1 MKKLSKNKT
10 SIAFAL
16 FLMFAMTSSLVALPT
31 ANAHDPPYVY
41 QTYTKIHVAPNPVG
55 VGEQVEI
62 VSLQNW
68 AIPGAL
74 YNNDIRQKN
83 IDFTITKP
91 DGNTEKT
98 HFDLAPDPG
107 GSAFILYTPDQTG
120 TYTVKVDYGKT
131 VFTWTPETESTLT
144 TNASYG
150 DIWLASSATTTFT
163 VQEEP
168 VGHQTAFPL
177 PTEYWTRPIDGA
189 NYLWANISS
198 NWLGGAAAGG
208 ASISTGIGT
217 GSRWQPDGSAPR
229 TPHIMWTKPIELGGI
244 TGGYSVSP
252 EHGTPSNPLAFYSG
266 MSYETRFNNPIII
279 GGILF
284 YPQPLGH
291 SGSGGGY
298 VAVDLRT
305 GQEIWRRDDIS
316 PSKGQLP
323 EFNSGNQ
330 HGVVGGILWQTPFF
344 GSGPWVGIDAFTGKN
359 AFNLT
364 GVPNG
369 YEVYDTRERVDIVG
383 STALET
389 AVHLSVSASGDITRY
404 VINYNTTSNTGWLGL
419 WSVAKAI
426 EKPTFLNLDGTE
438 WRGNGMTIDT
448 SDAYIWNVT
457 LPDLSGSTSPQI
469 VGVIPGDILVGTSSN
484 VALTYLPR
492 TTQDDPWTM
501 WAISL
506 KPDSRGALLWKKDYA
521 APPGNITRM
530 LTMVPVDPVNRVW
543 TMTDFDT
550 GQHHGYSID
559 DGKLLWSTVSNPTEI
574 DPALR
579 PMQGYSV
586 REGVMAYGILYV
598 SGYGGEVLAYATN
611 NGTLLWK
618 FNDTSTTLYTSGIPW
633 GLQPLH
639 VGAIA
644 DGIVYAFAGEH
655 SPGTPLYTGY
665 RMFALNAFTGEKI
678 WDLFGWSSSGLGT
691 SIAPVAIADGYLAY
705 YNCYDGQVYSI
716 GKGPSA
722 TSVTASPKV
731 SVNGD
736 SVLVE
741 GTVVDTAAGTKQA
754 EQAARFPNGVPAVSD
769 DSMSAWM
776 EHVYMQKPKPS
787 DAVGV
792 NVTVSVLDPNNNV
805 YEVGKTTSD
814 SSGSFKLM
822 FTPQVPGE
830 YTVIASFA
838 GSDSYFGSSAETH
851 IGVNAAP
858 VATAPPTPPP
868 ASLADIYL
876 LPATIGII
884 VAIAVVG
891 AILVL
896 MLRKR

>member
-1 MKKLSKNKT
+1 MRILRSEIAILFAFFLMLT
-10 SIAFAL
+10 MAVSIFAL
-16 FLMFAMTSSLVALPT
+16 PPAD
-31 ANAHDPPYVY
+31 AHDPPYVY
-41 QTYTKIHVAPNPVG
+41 ATYARINIAPDPVG
-55 VGEQVEI
+55 VGETAEI
-62 VSLQNW
+62 VATQNW

-83 IDFTITKP
+83 ITITVTKP
-91 DGNTEKT
+91 NGETDVT

-107 GSAFILYTPDQTG
+107 GSAFILYTPDTAG
-120 TYTVKVDYGKT
+120 TYNARVDYGKT
-131 VFTWTPETESTLT
+131 VFTWTPEDTPTLFN
-144 TNASYG
+144 NASYG
-150 DIWLASSATTTFT
+150 DVWLASSASRNFT

-177 PTEYWTRPIDGA
+177 PTEYWARPVDGA

-217 GSRWQPDGSAPR
+217 GSRWQQDGAAPR
-229 TPHIMWTKPIELGGI
+229 SAHIMWTKPIEFGGI
-244 TGGYSVSP
+244 TGGYSYS
-252 EHGTPSNPLAFYSG
+252 EAHTNPLAFYSG

-279 GGILF
+279 SGILY

-305 GQEIWRRDDIS
+305 GEEIWRREGIS
-316 PSKGQLP
+316 PSKGQLD

-330 HGVVGGILWQTPFF
+330 HGVVAGILWETPR
-344 GSGPWVGIDAFTGKN
+344 GGPWIGYDAYTGRN

-369 YEVYDTRERVDIVG
+369 YEFYDTRERVDIVG
-383 STALET
+383 ATAEET
-389 AVHLSVSASGDITRY
+389 VVHLSVSDSGDITRY
-404 VINYNTTSNTGWLGL
+404 VISYDRETDTGWLGL
-419 WSVAKAI
+419 WSVARAV
-426 EKPTFLNLDGTE
+426 ETEAGPLGGTE
-438 WRGNGMTIDT
+438 WRPNGNNIDT
-448 SDAYIWNVT
+448 SNAYLWNVT
-457 LPDLSGSTSPQI
+457 IQDLPAGSRSPQV
-469 VGVIPGDILVGTSSN
+469 VGVIPGDILVGTTSN
-484 VALTYLPR
+484 IALTYLPR
-492 TTQDDPWTM
+492 TLQDNPWTM
-501 WAISL
+501 FAISL
-506 KPDSRGALLWKKDYA
+506 KPDSRGELLWKRDYA

-559 DGKLLWSTVSNPTEI
+559 SGDLLWDTVSNPTEI
-574 DPALR
+574 DPELR

-586 REGVMAYGILYV
+586 REGVMAYGILYI
-598 SGYGGEVLAYATN
+598 SGYGGEILAYATN

-618 FNDTSTTLYTSGIPW
+618 FNQTSTTLYTDGKPW

-639 VGAIA
+639 VGAMA

-665 RMFALNAFTGEKI
+665 RNFAVDAFTGEKI

-691 SIAPVAIADGYLAY
+691 SIAPVAIADGYMAY
-705 YNCYDGQVYSI
+705 YNCYDARVYSI

-722 TSVTASPKV
+722 TTVTASPKV
-731 SVNGD
+731 SMNGD

-741 GTVVDTAAGTKQA
+741 GTVIDAAAGTRQP
-754 EQAARFPNGVPAVSD
+754 EQLARFPNGVPAVSD
-769 DSMSAWM
+769 ASMSAWM
-776 EHVYMQKPKPS
+776 EYVYMQKPHPS
-787 DAVGV
+787 DTVGV
-792 NVTVSVLDPNNNV
+792 NVTISVFDPNNNS
-805 YEVGKTTSD
+805 YDVGTTTSD
-814 SSGSFKLM
+814 ANGFYKM
-822 FTPQVPGE
+822 TFTPEVPGE
-830 YTVIASFA
+830 YTVYASFD
-838 GSDSYFGSSAETH
+838 GSDSYWPSYSFTAINVEEAP
-851 IGVNAAP
+851 AATP
-858 VATAPPTPPP
+858 EPTPMP

-884 VAIAVVG
+884 IAIAVATIIIV
-891 AILVL
+891 LVI
-896 MLRKR
+896 RRR